1 MKISHQTPRK
11 HGVDDQIFSAVSSPQ
26 FVLGW
31 VLDVV
36 FSPIFQVMNCFL
48 ESICGTGSLQVE
60 TSIHA
65 WFNFDKN
72 AGPRVKPRFRSKKIM
87 SHLIFTIPDLSR
99 HLYVNDRYSSEN
111 LVVLFRS
118 PGRNALKPTKQSWGL
133 KHFFFTRAWLLLQW
147 AIEVESAGQTSRRF
161 QKAIKKQRSCEG
173 ASFFK

>member
-1 MKISHQTPRK
+1 MIKYL
-11 HGVDDQIFSAVSSPQ
+11 VQ
-26 FVLGW
+26 FPPPNLFWAGYW
-31 VLDVV
+31 MFF
-36 FSPIFQVMNCFL
+36 FSPIFQVMNCLL

-173 ASFFK
+173 ASFF